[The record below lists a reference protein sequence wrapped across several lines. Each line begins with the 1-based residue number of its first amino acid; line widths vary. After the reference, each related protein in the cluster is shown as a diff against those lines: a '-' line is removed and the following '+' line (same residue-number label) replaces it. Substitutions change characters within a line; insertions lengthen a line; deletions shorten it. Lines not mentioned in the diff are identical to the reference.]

1 VNLNLSWSSV
11 TSFLRQA
18 AAIAGLVVAVGNT
31 DHMPTDVR
39 SVVVAVS
46 GAILTAEHYAQ
57 AQSTTPVQIATTPVA
72 DPKATEKSVL

>member
-1 VNLNLSWSSV
+1 MNLNLSWSSV

-18 AAIAGLVVAVGNT
+18 AAIVGLVVAVGNT

-57 AQSTTPVQIATTPVA
+57 AQTTANIT
-72 DPKATEKSVL
+72 TEKAPLVEKDSAP

>member
-1 VNLNLSWSSV
+1 MNLNLSWSSV

-18 AAIAGLVVAVGNT
+18 AAIVGLVVAVGNT

-57 AQSTTPVQIATTPVA
+57 AQTTANIT
-72 DPKATEKSVL
+72 TEKAPLVEKNSAL

>member
-18 AAIAGLVVAVGNT
+18 AAVVGLVVAVGNT
-31 DHMPTDVR
+31 DHLPASVR
-39 SVVVAVS
+39 TVVVAVS

-57 AQSTTPVQIATTPVA
+57 AQTTANITTA
-72 DPKATEKSVL
+72 KAPLVEKDSSS